1 MMKKRKNLTGYLGE
15 NMLKRNILKSLL
27 GNIVFNKK
35 KQKGK
40 LQKELCKNKKLVVNL
55 IKYF

>member
-27 GNIVFNKK
+27 RNIVFKMK
-35 KQKGK
+35 KQKGIPA
-40 LQKELCKNKKLVVNL
+40 LRSWWL
-55 IKYF
+55 IW